1 MTHLGNRGPTRT
13 TRVDMDRWTR
23 VKARLRAELGEKVF
37 ASWFGRMELEGI
49 DDGTVHLTV
58 PTKFLKGWIQ
68 ARYTDR
74 LLACW
79 KVEHELVARIKVETR
94 SAVVRIMRTKPQASR
109 SAESVH
115 KVRSCAMTRMDDK
128 ISALATAVKREAI
141 AGSPLDGLLTFNTFR
156 VGDSNALAHVAAK
169 QVAASLRG
177 QAALFN
183 QLYIHGRVG
192 IGKTHLLQA
201 IACAGNLIA
210 GRRVLYLTAEK
221 LMYEFLSTVDKQTAL
236 FWELLCAS
244 DALLIDDFQFLE
256 SQSLQSELYH
266 AFNALNH
273 TGRQIVV
280 SADRSPT
287 DLENLDDRLRSRL
300 LRSVM
305 VEMKSPDESL
315 RLEILKSRLD
325 LLRTLYPG
333 FDVPAEI
340 LEFIAQTVTY
350 SARDLHG
357 ALNQLVVRYQL
368 TRDSVTLEIAEC
380 AVRDL
385 IRPQAKRVK
394 IEDIQRLITRQYNIT
409 RGDLLSARRSANI
422 VRPRQIAMYLAKTLA
437 SRSLKDIGRRFGNRD
452 HTTVLHAVRK
462 IDNQVSTNQA
472 LAHEIDVLKQ
482 SLQTGE

>member
-1 MTHLGNRGPTRT
+1 
-13 TRVDMDRWTR
+13 

-37 ASWFGRMELEGI
+37 ANWFGRMELEGI
-49 DDGTVHLTV
+49 YDGTVRLTV
-58 PTKFLKGWIQ
+58 PTKFLTGWIQ
-68 ARYTDR
+68 ARYADR

-79 KVEHELVARIKVETR
+79 KGEHELVARIKVETR
-94 SAVVRIMRTKPQASR
+94 SAVVRTMRTKPQAAR

-115 KVRSCAMTRMDDK
+115 KVRSCAIARMDDK
-128 ISALATAVKREAI
+128 ISAPATAIKREAI
-141 AGSPLDGLLTFNTFR
+141 AGSPLDALLTFNTFR

-169 QVAASLRG
+169 QVVGSLRG
-177 QAALFN
+177 QAAHFN
-183 QLYIHGRVG
+183 QLHIHGRVG
-192 IGKTHLLQA
+192 VGKTHLLQA
-201 IACAGNLIA
+201 IASAGNLIA
-210 GRRVLYLTAEK
+210 GCRVLYLTAEK
-221 LMYEFLSTVDKQTAL
+221 LMDEFLSTVDKQTAL
-236 FWELLCAS
+236 FWELLCTS
-244 DALLIDDFQFLE
+244 DVLLIDDFQFLE
-256 SQSLQSELYH
+256 SQSIQSELCR

-287 DLENLDDRLRSRL
+287 DLQNLDDRLRSRL
-300 LRSVM
+300 LSSVV

-340 LEFIAQTVTY
+340 LKFIAQTASY
-350 SARDLHG
+350 SARDLHS
-357 ALNQLVVRYQL
+357 ALNRLVAHNQL
-368 TRDSVTLEIAEC
+368 TGHPVTIEIAEC

-394 IEDIQRLITRQYNIT
+394 IEDIQRLITRQYDIT
-409 RGDLLSARRSANI
+409 RGDLLSARRSANV
-422 VRPRQIAMYLAKTLA
+422 VRQRQIAMYLAKTLT

-462 IDNQVSTNQA
+462 IDTQVGTNKA
-472 LAHEIDVLKQ
+472 IAHEIDALKQ
-482 SLQTGE
+482 LLRTGEWVTAGPSSVQDYSCK

>member
-1 MTHLGNRGPTRT
+1 
-13 TRVDMDRWTR
+13 
-23 VKARLRAELGEKVF
+23 
-37 ASWFGRMELEGI
+37 
-49 DDGTVHLTV
+49 
-58 PTKFLKGWIQ
+58 
-68 ARYTDR
+68 
-74 LLACW
+74 
-79 KVEHELVARIKVETR
+79 
-94 SAVVRIMRTKPQASR
+94 MRTKPQAAR

-128 ISALATAVKREAI
+128 ISAPATAVKREAI

-236 FWELLCAS
+236 FCELLCAS

-333 FDVPAEI
+333 FDVPA
-340 LEFIAQTVTY
+340 
-350 SARDLHG
+350 
-357 ALNQLVVRYQL
+357 
-368 TRDSVTLEIAEC
+368 
-380 AVRDL
+380 
-385 IRPQAKRVK
+385 
-394 IEDIQRLITRQYNIT
+394 
-409 RGDLLSARRSANI
+409 
-422 VRPRQIAMYLAKTLA
+422 
-437 SRSLKDIGRRFGNRD
+437 
-452 HTTVLHAVRK
+452 
-462 IDNQVSTNQA
+462 
-472 LAHEIDVLKQ
+472 
-482 SLQTGE
+482 